1 VSLRHRLPG
10 WATRAAGWA
19 WTAVVALGF
28 LALAI
33 LLSALVL
40 YAIYTVGGLGIDAWQ
55 ALR

>member
-1 VSLRHRLPG
+1 
-10 WATRAAGWA
+10 
-19 WTAVVALGF
+19 VVALGF